1 MRSRR
6 RIASPK
12 GLGVHRLSL
21 TDCDYIK
28 DLRPAEWGPTA
39 ILRGNNPQDRM
50 SALGLGRVKTFC
62 QERFEL
68 GERGKRAGFGFDYA
82 RSAAISG

>member
-1 MRSRR
+1 MEQ
-6 RIASPK
+6 
-12 GLGVHRLSL
+12 LG
-21 TDCDYIK
+21 
-28 DLRPAEWGPTA
+28 A
-39 ILRGNNPQDRM
+39 M

>member
-1 MRSRR
+1 
-6 RIASPK
+6 
-12 GLGVHRLSL
+12 
-21 TDCDYIK
+21 
-28 DLRPAEWGPTA
+28 
-39 ILRGNNPQDRM
+39 M